1 MPIFSYP
8 SADHTILVHRII
20 DLSDHPLNFIGYQ
33 LQRHRP
39 LSPPTACACE
49 SAWASAASWVQ
60 RRRESVKAAV
70 ESQCSDVQGRDV
82 AQLASQLWSSGH
94 DREKDFNKRKERGK
108 RSLEKIEPFYAL
120 ELFSRCF
127 QVLALI

>member
-1 MPIFSYP
+1 M
-8 SADHTILVHRII
+8 
-20 DLSDHPLNFIGYQ
+20 
-33 LQRHRP
+33 
-39 LSPPTACACE
+39 
-49 SAWASAASWVQ
+49 
-60 RRRESVKAAV
+60 KAAV